1 MRRRAF
7 ITLLGGAARWPLVAR
22 AQQSGR
28 MRRIGVLIGGLA
40 EGDPEGPPRVVAFR
54 QTLEQLGWSEG
65 RNVRIVY
72 RWGAGV
78 TSQMQASAKELI
90 GDAPDVVVTEST
102 PALAA
107 MRQETGITPIVF
119 LFAGDPVASGIVA
132 SVVHPGGNITGF
144 TGFEPPMVGKW
155 MEFIKEIAPRIVRV
169 AAIFNPDTHTGAYW
183 RTLQTVTPPLALEV
197 TRVPVHNAAEIER
210 AIDALAQEQNGGLLV
225 LPDTFTIVHRKS
237 IVALTAQHRVP
248 AVYPYRFFVT
258 GGGLPS
264 YGIDIV
270 DLYRRGA
277 AYVDRIPKGEKPA
290 DLPVQAP
297 TKWSAPWRKSRG
309 RKPNRHS
316 QLVRPGYRRR
326 AQQSPSSRCLA
337 KGA

>member
-1 MRRRAF
+1 
-7 ITLLGGAARWPLVAR
+7 
-22 AQQSGR
+22 
-28 MRRIGVLIGGLA
+28 
-40 EGDPEGPPRVVAFR
+40 
-54 QTLEQLGWSEG
+54 
-65 RNVRIVY
+65 
-72 RWGAGV
+72 
-78 TSQMQASAKELI
+78 
-90 GDAPDVVVTEST
+90 
-102 PALAA
+102 
-107 MRQETGITPIVF
+107 MRQETGITPIAF

-155 MEFIKEIAPRIVRV
+155 MELIKEIAPRIVRV

-210 AIDALAQEQNGGLLV
+210 AIDALAEEQNGGLLV

-270 DLYRRGA
+270 DLYRRGPLTSIA
-277 AYVDRIPKGEKPA
+277 FQKGKSRQTSRCKRRPNGQRHGANLEVESRIGIPNSF
-290 DLPVQAP
+290 DLAIDAEHNNHHRHVV
-297 TKWSAPWRKSRG
+297 WRKA
-309 RKPNRHS
+309 
-316 QLVRPGYRRR
+316 RRIGI
-326 AQQSPSSRCLA
+326 AFD
-337 KGA
+337 

>member
-1 MRRRAF
+1 
-7 ITLLGGAARWPLVAR
+7 
-22 AQQSGR
+22 
-28 MRRIGVLIGGLA
+28 
-40 EGDPEGPPRVVAFR
+40 
-54 QTLEQLGWSEG
+54 
-65 RNVRIVY
+65 
-72 RWGAGV
+72 
-78 TSQMQASAKELI
+78 
-90 GDAPDVVVTEST
+90 
-102 PALAA
+102 

-155 MEFIKEIAPRIVRV
+155 MELIKEIAPRIVRV

>member
-1 MRRRAF
+1 
-7 ITLLGGAARWPLVAR
+7 
-22 AQQSGR
+22 
-28 MRRIGVLIGGLA
+28 
-40 EGDPEGPPRVVAFR
+40 
-54 QTLEQLGWSEG
+54 
-65 RNVRIVY
+65 
-72 RWGAGV
+72 
-78 TSQMQASAKELI
+78 
-90 GDAPDVVVTEST
+90 
-102 PALAA
+102 

-155 MEFIKEIAPRIVRV
+155 MELIKEIAPRIVRV

-183 RTLQTVTPPLALEV
+183 RTPQTVAPPLALEV

-225 LPDTFTIVHRKS
+225 LPETFTIVHRKS

-297 TKWSAPWRKSRG
+297 TKWFSAMAQISRSKAESAFPTRSTWLSTQSTTITIVTLSG
-309 RKPNRHS
+309 E
-316 QLVRPGYRRR
+316 RRVG
-326 AQQSPSSRCLA
+326 SVSRSIEA
-337 KGA
+337 

>member
-1 MRRRAF
+1 MNRRGF
-7 ITLLGGAARWPLVAR
+7 ITLLGGAAGWPLVAR
-22 AQQSGR
+22 AQQSRR

-40 EGDPEGPPRVVAFR
+40 EGDPEGPPRVAAFR

-65 RNVRIVY
+65 CNVRIVY

-107 MRQETGITPIVF
+107 MRQETGIIPIVF
-119 LFAGDPVASGIVA
+119 LFAGDPVASGVVA
-132 SVVHPGGNITGF
+132 SVAHPGGNITGF
-144 TGFEPPMVGKW
+144 TGFDPPMVGKW
-155 MEFIKEIAPRIVRV
+155 MELIKEIAPRIVRV

-183 RTLQTVTPPLALEV
+183 HTLQTVAPPLALEV
-197 TRVPVHNAAEIER
+197 TRAPVHDAAEIER
-210 AIDALAQEQNGGLLV
+210 AIDALAHEQNGGLLV
-225 LPDTFTIVHRKS
+225 LPDTFTIVHRRP

-258 GGGLPS
+258 GGGLVS

-277 AYVDRIPKGEKPA
+277 AYVDRILKGEKPA

-297 TKWSAPWRKSRG
+297 TKFE
-309 RKPNRHS
+309 
-316 QLVRPGYRRR
+316 LVINFKTAKALGLEVPPALLAR
-326 AQQSPSSRCLA
+326 ADEVIE
-337 KGA
+337 